1 MKINNKE
8 IGTGRTYVIADV
20 GSNFNG
26 SLELAKEYIDAGKEI
41 GVDAIKFQ
49 SYKAKSLL
57 SPFGLDGKKSLSYD
71 IVRKYELPD
80 AWHGELFE
88 HAEKVG
94 VEFFTT
100 PFNLDILD
108 ELNRI
113 GVRVIKIASGD
124 LTFVPLLEKVAS
136 YGKPV
141 ILSSGMSDVGEIKGA
156 VELLS
161 RNGVNDIAVLHCVAT
176 YPPEYKVINLKCI
189 NTMIDLFRRPV
200 GLSDHTPDD
209 VTALG
214 AVSQGACIIEKHITM
229 SKDLGTPDAPFAMTI
244 NEFGDMVKKIRI
256 LELALGKEEKV
267 PAETELPERVFAR
280 RGIYAKC
287 DIDIGDKLSLE
298 NVKFVRPVNG
308 AGASEW
314 RLYDNKLVTRAIKK
328 DKPIDESCI

>member
-1 MKINNKE
+1 MKINNNE

-20 GSNFNG
+20 GSNFNS
-26 SLELAKEYIDAGKEI
+26 SLKLAKEYIDAGKEI
-41 GVDAIKFQ
+41 GVDAVKFQ
-49 SYKAKSLL
+49 SYKAASLIN
-57 SPFGLDGKKSLSYD
+57 PFGLGGKKSLSYD
-71 IVRKYELPD
+71 IVSKYELPD
-80 AWHGELFE
+80 AWHSELFE

-100 PFNLDILD
+100 PFNMDILD

-113 GVRVIKIASGD
+113 GIRGFKIASGD

-141 ILSSGMSDVGEIKGA
+141 ILSSGMADVDEIKGA
-156 VELLS
+156 VDLLS
-161 RNGVNDIAVLHCVAT
+161 VNGVKDIAVLHCVAT
-176 YPPEYKVINLKCI
+176 YPPEYKAINLKCI
-189 NTMIDLFRRPV
+189 RTMIDLFNLPI

-214 AVSQGACIIEKHITM
+214 AVAQGACIIEKHITM
-229 SKDLGTPDAPFAMTI
+229 NKDLGTPDAPFAMTI

-256 LELALGKEEKV
+256 LESALGCEDKAPTE
-267 PAETELPERVFAR
+267 AELPERVFAR

-287 DIDIGDKLSLE
+287 DITVGDKLSLE

-308 AGASEW
+308 ASAYEW
-314 RLYDNKLVTRAIKK
+314 KAYQHKLAKRKIKK
-328 DKPIDESCI
+328 DYPIDESCI